1 MSAVTLP
8 YWQVNVPEDRRLAE
22 CPDFLADANE
32 KDRRI
37 LSTKDENYH
46 YQTWPEVQ
54 QFIAFQVAVLTVQE
68 TNHLELFERVP
79 TDMRR
84 YKEYTWKLKREYG
97 SVMNFILQERLR
109 WNDMTCTG
117 GPFSHPDDYKIL
129 YNDWPYGLERKIVHL
144 VVWTK
149 FDLEDDPAT
158 DDLTPKARREIDEFV
173 EQTFRSRV
181 PRDQVIWF
189 KNWRSLKSVH
199 AVEHF
204 HVLLYDAEKEFIRE
218 ITHDDI
224 PLAVK
229 VQLAEKRLK

>member
-1 MSAVTLP
+1 MSEVNLP
-8 YWQVNVPEDRRLAE
+8 YWQVNVPEDRRLAD
-22 CPDFLADANE
+22 CPDFLADANA

-37 LSTKDENYH
+37 LSTKDEDYH
-46 YQTWPEVQ
+46 YQTWSEVQ
-54 QFIAFQVAVLTVQE
+54 RFIE

-97 SVMNFILQERLR
+97 SVMNFILQERLK
-109 WNDMTCTG
+109 WNDMACTG
-117 GPFSHPDDYKIL
+117 EPFTNSDDYKIL
-129 YNDWPYGLERKIVHL
+129 YNDWPYGLEQKIVHL

-173 EQTFRSRV
+173 ERTFRSRV
-181 PRDQVIWF
+181 PRNQVIWF

-204 HVLLYDAEKEFIRE
+204 HVLLYDADKEFVRQ

-224 PLAVK
+224 ALAVK
-229 VQLAEKRLK
+229 VQEAERGLT